1 MTIRRFYFARFYF
14 VVSAFAALV
23 FAISSS
29 GVATSDDL
37 PAITIASSTFDSA
50 TAGYYA
56 YQAGLFKKAGLDVTF
71 VPMTPAAIPPAV
83 VGGTVQIA
91 SSNLFSVVEAYSHG
105 TPFTVIAPGAVFDK
119 TDEDGYVG
127 LIVRKDAT
135 LRSGRDF
142 TAKTIG
148 VPALKDFNTLA
159 TMAWIDHNGG
169 DSSTVK
175 FIEIPAPIAGDAVV
189 AGRIDATVLTTPFL
203 AKALGGGNVR
213 VVSDTYS
220 AIAKSY
226 LGLGWITTKAYA
238 DAHPDII
245 AKFSR
250 AIHDASLYVN
260 AHHDA
265 TVDMMAALAKV
276 DPSTIRANVRV
287 SFASALNKAL
297 IQPVVDVSA
306 HYHVIEHPFDAGE
319 LISPY
324 AYK

>member
-1 MTIRRFYFARFYF
+1 MTIRRFSFAI
-14 VVSAFAALV
+14 SAFAALA
-23 FAISSS
+23 FAISAS
-29 GVATSDDL
+29 GVATSEDV

-83 VGGTVQIA
+83 VGGSVQIA

-127 LIVRKDAT
+127 LIVRKDAA

-142 TAKTIG
+142 NAKTIG

-213 VVSDTYS
+213 VVTDTYS
-220 AIAKSY
+220 AIGKSY

-238 DAHPDII
+238 DAHPDVI

-250 AIHDASLYVN
+250 VIHDASLYVN
-260 AHHDA
+260 AHHET

-287 SFASALNKAL
+287 SFASTLNKTL

-306 HYHVIEHPFDAGE
+306 RYHVIEHPFDAAE
-319 LISPY
+319 LVSPY

>member
-1 MTIRRFYFARFYF
+1 MTIRRSHFA
-14 VVSAFAALV
+14 VTAAAAFA
-23 FAISSS
+23 FAVASP
-29 GVATSDDL
+29 GVATSDAV

-83 VGGTVQIA
+83 VGGSVQIA
-91 SSNLFSVVEAYSHG
+91 SSNLFSVVEAYAHG

-127 LIVRKDAT
+127 LIVRKDAA
-135 LRSGRDF
+135 LRTGRDF
-142 TAKTIG
+142 TGKTIG

-169 DSSTVK
+169 DSSSVK
-175 FIEIPAPIAGDAVV
+175 FLEVPAPVAGDAVIS
-189 AGRIDATVLTTPFL
+189 GRIDATVLTTPFL
-203 AKALGGGNVR
+203 AKALNTGSVR
-213 VVSDTYS
+213 VVTDTYS
-220 AIAKSY
+220 SIGNSY

-238 DAHPDII
+238 DAHPDVI

-250 AIHDASLYVN
+250 AIHDASVYVN

-276 DPSTIRANVRV
+276 DPSTIRSNVRV
-287 SFASALNKAL
+287 SFATTLNKAL

-306 HYHVIEHPFDAGE
+306 RYHVIDKSFDAGD
-319 LISPY
+319 LVSRY